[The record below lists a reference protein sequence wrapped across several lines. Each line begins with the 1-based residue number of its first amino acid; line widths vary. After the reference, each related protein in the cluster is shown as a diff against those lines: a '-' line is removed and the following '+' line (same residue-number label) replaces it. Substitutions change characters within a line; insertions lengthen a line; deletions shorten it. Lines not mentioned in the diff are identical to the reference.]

1 MPNGMMELAYW
12 ISPGNANSPDFT
24 FFIRINDIGI
34 WDLVPEHWT
43 FKSPDMET
51 AEVMT
56 LDAGAIDGD
65 IPGLGGW
72 PVVVDQ
78 NNVGNLFWVKWD
90 YAADGVSGFEN
101 HSQWEFCG
109 GVVRIGGAHE
119 GGF

>member
-12 ISPGNANSPDFT
+12 ISPGNANAPDFT

-56 LDAGAIDGD
+56 LDAGAIDGNL
-65 IPGLGGW
+65 PGLGGW

-101 HSQWEFCG
+101 HS
-109 GVVRIGGAHE
+109 
-119 GGF
+119 